1 MKGLMD
7 ERELSV
13 ELAELRSAL
22 RELRAPPADEA
33 LLRAAFRARRQRL
46 VVAAG
51 QRVDRGVRRRY
62 FAAAAA
68 VTAVV
73 VAAVIGL
80 IGLGRGAVQRPGAEV
95 PVVAGAAAPEATV
108 ATAFQPLMYSPG
120 FSPSA
125 AYSVVRV
132 RIPLSSFAVVQGT
145 TVDGTI
151 EADLLVGEDG
161 IARGIRFNKADTLLV
176 SAASE

>member
-1 MKGLMD
+1 
-7 ERELSV
+7 
-13 ELAELRSAL
+13 
-22 RELRAPPADEA
+22 
-33 LLRAAFRARRQRL
+33 
-46 VVAAG
+46 
-51 QRVDRGVRRRY
+51 VRRRY
-62 FAAAAA
+62 LAAAAA

-73 VAAVIGL
+73 VAAVV
-80 IGLGRGAVQRPGAEV
+80 GLGRGVVQEPGAEA
-95 PVVAGAAAPEATV
+95 PVVAAAAAPEASA

-132 RIPLSSFAVVQGT
+132 RIPLSSFAVVQGP

>member
-80 IGLGRGAVQRPGAEV
+80 IGLGRSAVQRPGAEV